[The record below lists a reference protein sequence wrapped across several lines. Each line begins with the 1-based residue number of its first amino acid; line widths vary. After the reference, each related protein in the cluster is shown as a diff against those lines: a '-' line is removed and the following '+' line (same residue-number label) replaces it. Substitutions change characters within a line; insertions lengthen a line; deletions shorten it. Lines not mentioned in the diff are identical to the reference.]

1 MRRLGCWRSWLTL
14 AWSLI
19 VLTAY
24 AGTVLGARGDRLLT
38 IVRKLSGMLW

>member
-1 MRRLGCWRSWLTL
+1 MTWLGDWRSWLTL
-14 AWSLI
+14 AWSLV

-38 IVRKLSGMLW
+38 ILRELSGMW